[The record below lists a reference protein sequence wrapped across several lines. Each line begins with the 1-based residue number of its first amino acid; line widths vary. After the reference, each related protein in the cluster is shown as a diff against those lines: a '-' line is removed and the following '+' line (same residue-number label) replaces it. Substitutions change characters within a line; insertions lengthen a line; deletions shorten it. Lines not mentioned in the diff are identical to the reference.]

1 MYYFRKNFLQ
11 FVLDCL
17 ISQLVLTGRLTE
29 FVWQIR
35 LITCCCF
42 RSNVKPQKA
51 VGQKNHIQQVSDN

>member
-29 FVWQIR
+29 FTQQIR
-35 LITCCCF
+35 QITCCCF
-42 RSNVKPQKA
+42 RSNIKPQKV
-51 VGQKNHIQQVSDN
+51 VGQKNYIQEVSDN